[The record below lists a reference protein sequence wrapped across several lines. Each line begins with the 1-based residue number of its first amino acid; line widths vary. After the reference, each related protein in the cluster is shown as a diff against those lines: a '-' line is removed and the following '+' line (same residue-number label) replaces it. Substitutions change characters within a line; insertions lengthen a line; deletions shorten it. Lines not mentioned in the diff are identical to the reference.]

1 MAIPAGCI
9 LPGIGEV
16 GETIG
21 LNIREQLSRIPFLNL
36 EPAPPVEDVMPTGWP
51 STRELALPVLL
62 FFLTLVTTT
71 LANGPF
77 YGACVV
83 GILLV
88 HEMGHYLMCRRYKV
102 PSTLPYFIPL
112 PPQISF
118 LGTLGAVI
126 RMRLRT
132 GERRVLYDIGIA
144 GPLAGFVVA
153 IPVTL
158 FGLTLSR
165 VTHGPGGGEGLLLGE
180 SLLFRLLERL
190 VLGPT
195 APTDIVVL
203 HPVALAGW
211 TGLFVTGLNLIPVG
225 MLDGGHVS
233 YGLLGRRAIWLALAA
248 MATLAVLAIFVFQGW
263 FFWLGLLLLIGV
275 RHPASRLPSKPIGLR
290 RVVLGIFTL
299 LLFVICF
306 VPRPFALHP

>member
-1 MAIPAGCI
+1 M
-9 LPGIGEV
+9 
-16 GETIG
+16 
-21 LNIREQLSRIPFLNL
+21 NIREQLARIPFLGL
-36 EPAPPVEDVMPTGWP
+36 DPVPPVVETVATGWP
-51 STRELALPVLL
+51 GVRELALPVLL
-62 FFLTLVTTT
+62 FCLTLVTTT
-71 LANGPF
+71 MANGPF

-88 HEMGHYLMCRRYKV
+88 HEMGHYLMCRRYRV

-112 PPQISF
+112 PPQVSF

-153 IPVTL
+153 VPVTII
-158 FGLTLSR
+158 GLGLSH
-165 VTHGPGGGEGLLLGE
+165 VVSGPTASSGLMLGE
-180 SLLFRLLERL
+180 SLLFRLLERI
-190 VLGPT
+190 VLGAVGT
-195 APTDIVVL
+195 NDVVML

-233 YGLLGRRAIWLALAA
+233 YGLLGRRAFWVALAA
-248 MATLAVLAIFVFQGW
+248 MAGLGSLAIFAFPGW
-263 FFWLGLLLLIGV
+263 FFWIGLLLLIGV
-275 RHPASRLPSKPIGLR
+275 RHPASRLPSGPITRGR
-290 RVVLGIFTL
+290 IWLGIL
-299 LLFVICF
+299 ALILFVVCF

>member
-1 MAIPAGCI
+1 LGFLQGGILAGKNRG
-9 LPGIGEV
+9 GI
-16 GETIG
+16 TC
-21 LNIREQLSRIPFLNL
+21 LNIREQLARVPFLSL
-36 EPAPPVEDVMPTGWP
+36 DPQPLRVEAVPTGWP
-51 STRELALPVLL
+51 SARELALPVLL
-62 FFLTLVTTT
+62 FCLTLVTTT

-88 HEMGHYLMCRRYKV
+88 HEMGHYLMCRRYRV

-153 IPVTL
+153 VPVTIIGL
-158 FGLTLSR
+158 GLSHVSSGPAGVPGLTL
-165 VTHGPGGGEGLLLGE
+165 GE
-180 SLLFRLLERL
+180 SVIFRVLERL
-190 VLGPT
+190 VLGPLR
-195 APTDIVVL
+195 ANDVVML

-233 YGLLGRRAIWLALAA
+233 YGLLGRRVIWIALAA
-248 MATLAVLAIFVFQGW
+248 MAGLAGLAIFVFPGW
-263 FFWLGLLLLIGV
+263 FFWLGLLLLLGV
-275 RHPASRLPSKPIGLR
+275 RHPASRLPSAPIDRGR
-290 RVVLGIFTL
+290 IALGVMTL
-299 LLFVICF
+299 ILFVLCF

>member
-1 MAIPAGCI
+1 M
-9 LPGIGEV
+9 
-16 GETIG
+16 
-21 LNIREQLSRIPFLNL
+21 NIREQLARIPFVGLDPP
-36 EPAPPVEDVMPTGWP
+36 PAVVETVSTGWP
-51 STRELALPVLL
+51 SARELAIPVLL
-62 FFLTLVTTT
+62 FCLTLVTTT

-88 HEMGHYLMCRRYKV
+88 HEMGHYLMCRRYRV

-112 PPQISF
+112 PPQVSF

-153 IPVTL
+153 VPVTL
-158 FGLTLSR
+158 IGLGMSQVSGAPSATSG
-165 VTHGPGGGEGLLLGE
+165 VMLGE
-180 SLLFRLLERL
+180 SILFRLLERL
-190 VLGPT
+190 VLGPLG
-195 APTDIVVL
+195 ANDVVML

-211 TGLFVTGLNLIPVG
+211 TGLFVTGLNLIPIG

-233 YGLLGRRAIWLALAA
+233 YGLLGSRSIWLAIAA
-248 MATLAVLAIFVFQGW
+248 MAGLAGLAVFVFPGW
-263 FFWLGLLLLIGV
+263 FFWLGLLFLLGV
-275 RHPASRLPSKPIGLR
+275 RHPAARLPSAPINRGR
-290 RVVLGIFTL
+290 IVLGIATL
-299 LLFVICF
+299 VLFVLCF
-306 VPRPFALHP
+306 VPRPFALHS

>member
-1 MAIPAGCI
+1 M
-9 LPGIGEV
+9 
-16 GETIG
+16 
-21 LNIREQLSRIPFLNL
+21 NIREQLARIPFVGLDPP
-36 EPAPPVEDVMPTGWP
+36 PATAETVSTGWP
-51 STRELALPVLL
+51 TAREMAIPVLL
-62 FFLTLVTTT
+62 FCLTLVTTT

-88 HEMGHYLMCRRYKV
+88 HEMGHYLMCRRYRV

-153 IPVTL
+153 VPVTMI
-158 FGLTLSR
+158 GLGLSH
-165 VTHGPGGGEGLLLGE
+165 VSATPSTASGLMLGE
-180 SLLFRLLERL
+180 SILFRFLERL
-190 VLGPT
+190 VLGRL
-195 APTDIVVL
+195 AVDAVVML

-211 TGLFVTGLNLIPVG
+211 TGLFVTGLNLIPIG

-233 YGLLGRRAIWLALAA
+233 YGLLGRRAIRLAIAA
-248 MATLAVLAIFVFQGW
+248 MTGLAGLAVFVFPGW
-263 FFWLGLLLLIGV
+263 FLWLGLLLLLGI
-275 RHPASRLPSKPIGLR
+275 RHPASSLPSAPIDRGR
-290 RVVLGIFTL
+290 IVLGIATL
-299 LLFVICF
+299 ILFVLCF
-306 VPRPFALHP
+306 VPRPFALHS